1 MGLSLSKEEAKALL
15 EQLLSEPELRA
26 YLQVQLA
33 QEFALRSSTE
43 SHLERLYQEILRDRE
58 EEDRR
63 WTDIVAELR
72 QQREE
77 FERRWQAQEAA
88 RKTEWEEYRATL
100 RAEWEEYKATMR
112 AEWEAYLT
120 TMRNEWEEYKAAMHK
135 EWEEYKAA
143 MRAEWEAYLT
153 TMRNEWEEYKATMHK
168 EWEEY
173 KAAMRTEWEEY
184 KAAMRAETQAMLQRF
199 EAEMKVLHE
208 KLEKTEKRLDSTIG
222 ALGARWGIYAESAFR
237 EGMKAILE
245 TDFGVKVKRYITI
258 DTEGKVFNRPDQIE
272 LDLIIYDGKLILAE
286 IKSALHRGDV
296 HLFLNKVALFIEK
309 EKKTPDRLMI
319 ISPFV
324 HSSARELAEQHNIEI
339 HTVAPEKLE

>member
-43 SHLERLYQEILRDRE
+43 SHLERLYQEILRDRK

-88 RKTEWEEYRATL
+88 RKTEWEEY
-100 RAEWEEYKATMR
+100 KAT
-112 AEWEAYLT
+112 
-120 TMRNEWEEYKAAMHK
+120 
-135 EWEEYKAA
+135 

-199 EAEMKVLHE
+199 EEEMKVLHE

-324 HSSARELAEQHNIEI
+324 HSSARELADQHNIEI

>member
-1 MGLSLSKEEAKALL
+1 MSKEEAKALL
-15 EQLLSEPELRA
+15 EQILSEPELRDHLRA
-26 YLQVQLA
+26 QLA

-43 SHLERLYQEILRDRE
+43 NHLERLYQEILRDRK

-72 QQREE
+72 QHREE
-77 FERRWQAQEAA
+77 FERRWQEQEAA

-100 RAEWEEYKATMR
+100 R

-120 TMRNEWEEYKAAMHK
+120 TMRNEWEEYKAAM
-135 EWEEYKAA
+135 
-143 MRAEWEAYLT
+143 
-153 TMRNEWEEYKATMHK
+153 
-168 EWEEY
+168 
-173 KAAMRTEWEEY
+173 
-184 KAAMRAETQAMLQRF
+184 RAETQAMLQRF
-199 EAEMKVLHE
+199 EEEMKVLHE

-309 EKKTPDRLMI
+309 EKKNT
-319 ISPFV
+319 
-324 HSSARELAEQHNIEI
+324 
-339 HTVAPEKLE
+339 